1 VNAVYCEFETDYK
14 GDSYFNVQSHP
25 VVPEGQDQ
33 ELTIRDSETSGRMK
47 YLIKIVFE
55 KTEKRVIIV

>member
-1 VNAVYCEFETDYK
+1 MTKETLISTY
-14 GDSYFNVQSHP
+14 SHTP